1 VNLYQLLK
9 QNKTKKCPQTKQK
22 TKNKNKNK
30 IKQTKKTNKQ
40 TKNKYKVWF
49 RFMVLDA
56 TFNNISTLVVICTDC
71 IGSCESNYHTIMTTA
86 AASQTSKSNIKRAQ
100 KQNKTKIQ
108 MVASR
113 SAC

>member
-9 QNKTKKCPQTKQK
+9 QNKTKKCPQTNKKQK
-22 TKNKNKNK
+22 NKKTN
-30 IKQTKKTNKQ
+30 KTNKQ

-49 RFMVLDA
+49 RLMVLDA

-71 IGSCESNYHTIMTTA
+71 IGSCQSNYHKIMTTA
-86 AASQTSKSNIKRAQ
+86 AASQTSKSNLKRAQ
-100 KQNKTKIQ
+100 KQNKTKIP

-113 SAC
+113 SAAC

>member
-1 VNLYQLLK
+1 MSTNK
-9 QNKTKKCPQTKQK
+9 KKTKTK
-22 TKNKNKNK
+22 KNK
-30 IKQTKKTNKQ
+30 IKQTKKKQ

-86 AASQTSKSNIKRAQ
+86 AASQTSKSNLKRAQ

>member
-9 QNKTKKCPQTKQK
+9 QNKTKKCPQTKKKQK
-22 TKNKNKNK
+22 
-30 IKQTKKTNKQ
+30 QKKTNKTNKKNQ

-86 AASQTSKSNIKRAQ
+86 AASQTSKSNLKRAQ

>member
-22 TKNKNKNK
+22 TKKKNKNK
-30 IKQTKKTNKQ
+30 KKQNKTNKKKQ
-40 TKNKYKVWF
+40 TKNKYKFWF

-71 IGSCESNYHTIMTTA
+71 IGSCESNYHTIMTT
-86 AASQTSKSNIKRAQ
+86 RPHH
-100 KQNKTKIQ
+100 KQVNQI
-108 MVASR
+108 
-113 SAC
+113 